1 MPQVGKEA
9 QLGKVDDPW
18 ASSGH
23 SGKASKHADG
33 DTDAAEL
40 PEPLPTTLLDET
52 LPITPR
58 DLWRLVMGD
67 PDFFRSVADMKKNRD
82 LKIGRWRL
90 SKGIFFPNDPCLS
103 IHLQRRTSPLAQARF
118 PKHSSHCKTGTP
130 LKPECTK
137 WML

>member
-1 MPQVGKEA
+1 MPQVGEEA

-90 SKGIFFPNDPCLS
+90 SKGNFFPTIPV
-103 IHLQRRTSPLAQARF
+103 
-118 PKHSSHCKTGTP
+118 
-130 LKPECTK
+130 
-137 WML
+137 